1 MCVCIITQLQ
11 YAWRKKL
18 TEAKEKTG
26 KYTVIFEDGNPLV
39 SVLNREIGK
48 KSNDREYLNNSIN
61 LLDLS

>member
-1 MCVCIITQLQ
+1 MNTLE
-11 YAWRKKL
+11 KNKT

-26 KYTVIFEDGNPLV
+26 KYTVIIEDDNPLV

-48 KSNDREYLNNSIN
+48 KINDTEYLNNSIN

>member
-1 MCVCIITQLQ
+1 MNTLE
-11 YAWRKKL
+11 KNKT

-26 KYTVIFEDGNPLV
+26 KYTVIIEDDNLV

-48 KSNDREYLNNSIN
+48 KINDTEYLNNSIN